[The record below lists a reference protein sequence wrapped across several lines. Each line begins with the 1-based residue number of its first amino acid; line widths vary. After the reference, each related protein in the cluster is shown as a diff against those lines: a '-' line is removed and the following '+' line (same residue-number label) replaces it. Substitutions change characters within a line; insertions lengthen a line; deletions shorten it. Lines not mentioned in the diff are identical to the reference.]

1 LISRCLP
8 QNLHKSL
15 TCVTLL
21 TTNRKHDTRLLL
33 DLCFST
39 VDAVLLHTIK
49 MSFKN
54 DLSVGPSLTANTSSS
69 NDLSAEPSLT
79 ANTSSSNNL
88 SAGPSLAAKATQSM
102 QTSELSEESNSMAMI
117 PFDDSQSPRTD
128 RGIVNSMAF
137 VFYDPQRLH
146 ELLREN
152 EALEAAR
159 DEDQDRL
166 AVVVWQPLPSP
177 RVRRFIG
184 PRGLI
189 VSIQG
194 GSVPKYP
201 LTLPAAG
208 PRPTIRTSFTL
219 LPNLPIEL
227 RRKIWEFAAHIPRI
241 IEVEFDQAY
250 ANHYYGHQDG
260 RICIPCRRPP
270 TVLHICR
277 EARAE
282 GLKFYQL
289 LEASW
294 LGADG
299 QRALSSS
306 YEDSRDNSDDDSIG
320 DSEYGSEE
328 SEHDSGDSNDDSED
342 DSQEE
347 SEVEFEGISDEGSED
362 DSQDG
367 SEVESADTS
376 GKGSVDEHRT
386 NSEDSEDLTAATP
399 HIYYNPDADIIY
411 FGLNTC
417 EGTLNSF
424 LRANRN
430 IPRIAISLEEH
441 PDHYYAV
448 GCVVSLAFVA
458 PLPLLPLEPEH
469 HRIARMIRILHGFKV
484 RPCGTHDRKYRPGC
498 VGLREVIWVV
508 NATLLQRE
516 IDDSCQL
523 NINDS
528 MRLVLVDD
536 KDLAYH
542 CPGHEEVR
550 LVKKAVDDLEAGRWQ
565 ALIGQNRWTGLK
577 KPSMSFQR
585 FGLQPFSS
593 RKADQWFLRLRNRS
607 EDIWTP
613 VFKARG
619 TEGCGQLMVFPGQF
633 EGVGDYCV
641 TFVGSEEEI
650 YKAKMVVR
658 EEFAKSGRFIG
669 SDNPLSED
677 PAEAVLPCL

>member
-1 LISRCLP
+1 
-8 QNLHKSL
+8 
-15 TCVTLL
+15 
-21 TTNRKHDTRLLL
+21 
-33 DLCFST
+33 
-39 VDAVLLHTIK
+39 
-49 MSFKN
+49 MSFTN

-69 NDLSAEPSLT
+69 NNLSAGPSLTANTSSSKNLSAEPSLT

-88 SAGPSLAAKATQSM
+88 SAGPSLAAKTIQSM

-117 PFDDSQSPRTD
+117 PFDSQSRRTE
-128 RGIVNSMAF
+128 RGIVNSMEF

-208 PRPTIRTSFTL
+208 PRPTISTSFTV

-241 IEVEFDQAY
+241 IEVEFDPEY
-250 ANHYYGHQDG
+250 ADCYYGHQDG

-277 EARAE
+277 EARVE
-282 GLKFYQL
+282 CLKFYQL

-320 DSEYGSEE
+320 DSEYDSEE
-328 SEHDSGDSNDDSED
+328 SEGDSGVSNDDSEDDSQEESEVKFEGISNEGSED

-386 NSEDSEDLTAATP
+386 NSEHSEDLTVETP

-430 IPRIAISLEEH
+430 TPRIAISLEEH
-441 PDHYYAV
+441 PDHCYAV

-458 PLPLLPLEPEH
+458 PLPLVPLEPEH
-469 HRIARMIRILHGFKV
+469 HRITWMIRILHGFKV
-484 RPCGTHDRKYRPGC
+484 RPCRTHDRKFRPGC

-508 NATLLQRE
+508 NATLLHRE

-523 NINDS
+523 NIDDS
-528 MRLVLVDD
+528 LRLVPVDD
-536 KDLAYH
+536 KDLAYN

-550 LVKKAVDDLEAGRWQ
+550 MVKKAVDDLETGRWQ
-565 ALIGQNRWTGLK
+565 ALIGQNRWTGMK
-577 KPSMSFQR
+577 KPLMSFQR
-585 FGLQPFSS
+585 FALQPFSS
-593 RKADQWFLRLRNRS
+593 RKSDQWFLRLRNSS

-613 VFKARG
+613 VFKAKD
-619 TEGCGQLMVFPGQF
+619 TKGCGQLMVFPGQF
-633 EGVGDYCV
+633 EGVGDYCI
-641 TFVGSEEEI
+641 TFVGNEEEM

-669 SDNPLSED
+669 SDVPLTED